1 MLAVL
6 IISQIPALAGAK
18 GKWWKNADVVRN
30 LQLSSAQVTEIE
42 QIFNLH
48 KTKLHETK
56 QYIIQKQKELNQKLR
71 DPQSDKQEISNLAE
85 QVDVLKLQLG
95 KIHRNMRLEIREVLT
110 PDQRMKLHEM
120 WSGRKHKK

>member
-1 MLAVL
+1 M
-6 IISQIPALAGAK
+6 ISQIPAFAGAK
-18 GKWWKNADVVRN
+18 YKWWKNSDVVSN
-30 LQLSSAQVTEIE
+30 LQLSPAQVSTIE

-56 QYIIQKQKELNQKLR
+56 QFIIQKQKELNQKLK

-95 KIHRNMRLEIREVLT
+95 KIHRNMQLEIREVLT
-110 PDQRMKLHEM
+110 PDQRKKLHEM